1 MQELS
6 YSFHVG
12 VDKNKSLEGRRSA
25 KNSKYDS
32 KSKPNNAIQTQ
43 AQLTKADN
51 HNLRKYENNPER
63 IEVIVGT
70 NNLVEDDKNTYLEL
84 FEEARIEFNSK
95 QKRNDRKIENY
106 FKHISD
112 DNKHDL
118 AIPIILEIGD
128 MYYWS
133 TISEEDKRKMTIV
146 FKKQI
151 KDLEK
156 IIPNFK
162 ISNAVIHYDEAS
174 PHMHIMGVAYKQG
187 NKNGMSVQ
195 VGKASVFT
203 KDSLLKIQDQMRELC
218 IKEFNETYN
227 LNYTLKLKQ
236 EGRNQDINVNDM
248 AHYQQSTRNIRK
260 SQEALEKLNE
270 DANKLN
276 EKSKEVYELVN
287 NLKQQTLNK
296 NNFTI
301 SKEDIEKINDYI
313 VDSRESTKNIL
324 STNEITN
331 VVNEYKED
339 LKNHK
344 KEVRYY
350 KEQLEEKDTKIKDLD
365 ESNKSLVASNTAL
378 KKENVNLKEWMSVL
392 KDKIYKIKSLL
403 LTEVIN
409 KIIPKSF
416 FEKLENMGLFKT
428 ERPKENERTR
438 E

>member
-1 MQELS
+1 MELS

-12 VDKNKSLEGRRSA
+12 VDKNKSLRGKQLA
-25 KNSKYDS
+25 KNSKYES
-32 KSKPNNAIQTQ
+32 KSQTNNAIQNQ
-43 AQLTKADN
+43 AQLTKADK
-51 HNLRKYENNPER
+51 HNLRKYENNPEQ
-63 IEVIVGT
+63 IEIIVGT
-70 NNLVEDDKNTYLEL
+70 NNLVEDVKNTYLEL
-84 FEEARIEFNSK
+84 FEDARIEFNSK

-133 TISEEDKRKMTIV
+133 TISDEDKRKMTIV
-146 FKKQI
+146 FKNQL

-162 ISNAVIHYDEAS
+162 VANAVIHYDEAS
-174 PHMHIMGVAYKQG
+174 PHMHIMGVAYKPG

-203 KDSLLKIQDQMRELC
+203 KDSLLKIQDTMRELC

-227 LNYTLKLKQ
+227 LDYTLKLKQ
-236 EGRNQDINVNDM
+236 EGRNLDINVNDM
-248 AHYQQSTRNIRK
+248 AHYQQSTRNIQK

-270 DANKLN
+270 DAEKLN
-276 EKSKEVYELVN
+276 EKSDEVYDLVN

-301 SKEDIEKINDYI
+301 SKEDIENINDYI
-313 VDSRESTKNIL
+313 VDSRKSTKNIL

-331 VVNEYKED
+331 IVNEYKDD

-344 KEVRYY
+344 KEVRQL
-350 KEQLEEKDTKIKDLD
+350 KETIKNQDSTIKDLTD
-365 ESNKSLVASNTAL
+365 SNDLLVKSNESL
-378 KKENVNLKEWMSVL
+378 KKENFSLQTLVSVL
-392 KDKIYKIKSLL
+392 KDAIKKIKTILT
-403 LTEVIN
+403 TEVIN
-409 KIIPKSF
+409 GLILKAILDKI
-416 FEKLENMGLFKT
+416 ENLGLFKT
-428 ERPKENERTR
+428 EKNKDVERIK
-438 E
+438 